1 MMHPVLKVVTDT
13 SMVEKTWEEFGMDE
27 QNRTRAKNGD
37 MFQDV
42 DTELKSG
49 RIFGIGETCPGK
61 ENLNKILDGHE
72 KSVADKGCKGGC

>member
-42 DTELKSG
+42 DTELNSG
-49 RIFGIGETCPGK
+49 RMFGIGETSPAQV
-61 ENLNKILDGHE
+61 EFDRDIRW
-72 KSVADKGCKGGC
+72 S